1 MKLYRSMLIQK
12 TVAIV
17 LALAALSCGAISAH
31 AQTLTASVDRT
42 TIGEDETLNLSVR
55 YNGSSNT
62 RGQPDFA
69 NLSSQFEILN
79 QSQSNRMNSYNGR
92 VESYTEWQMILA
104 PRTTGSLLIPA
115 FEFQGAR
122 STPIKVTVSDAQPV
136 APGNVK
142 EVFIET
148 SIDKE
153 AAYVQEQVIL
163 RYKFYYSVNIDELAK
178 EDLTFD
184 NVLIEPLEETRY
196 GKTINGK
203 PFQVVEFGYA
213 LFPQAS
219 GVLEIPEQTWNA
231 RISRSPRRSVFD
243 FNGGRYE
250 LKRLKTASKTINIKE
265 KPASFPAGA
274 TWLPSSALTLAESW
288 ASDPSQ
294 FKVGEPITRTLNLQ
308 ANGLISSQL
317 PEINTEARDTRL
329 KIYPD
334 QPKLNDKLDTDGA
347 IAQRIETS
355 AVVVNEGGEIGVPGV
370 RIPWWNTVTDELEYA
385 EIPDRKFWVAA
396 GEKSK
401 QRPVVQAPPA
411 ATEQNNTQQL
421 STPST
426 TPGGASGAP
435 SWLYLLVAV
444 LILTNGVSIL
454 LWLRASRQ
462 RTNTVTSKDNQ
473 RAGTDSEKSLLN
485 AFKNACE
492 QGDEAEIRR
501 SALAWAQAFWGKH
514 TITSLSDIARK
525 GTDSDLKTQCL
536 ALDAS
541 LFRKDDASGFDPTAF
556 YRAVQKVRD
565 SYRVNKSQNTDE
577 LAPLYHG

>member
-1 MKLYRSMLIQK
+1 MLIQK

-317 PEINTEARDTRL
+317 PEINTEARDPRL

-411 ATEQNNTQQL
+411 AAEQNNTQPL

-426 TPGGASGAP
+426 TPGGVSGAP

-454 LWLRASRQ
+454 LWLRAAKQ
-462 RTNTVTSKDNQ
+462 RTTAVNSKDNQ

-525 GTDSDLKTQCL
+525 GTGSDLKAQCL

-556 YRAVQKVRD
+556 YRAVQQVRD

>member
-17 LALAALSCGAISAH
+17 LALAAFSCGAMSAH

-69 NLSSQFEILN
+69 NLSNQFEILN

-92 VESYTEWQMILA
+92 IESYTEWQMILA

-148 SIDKE
+148 SIDKD

-178 EDLTFD
+178 EDLAFD
-184 NVLIEPLEETRY
+184 NVLVEPLEETRY

-250 LKRLKTASKTINIKE
+250 LKRLKTAAKTINIKE

-288 ASDPSQ
+288 ASDPSK

-317 PEINTEARDTRL
+317 PEINTEARDPRL

-334 QPKLNDKLDTDGA
+334 QPKLNDKLDVDGA
-347 IAQRIETS
+347 IAQRVETS

-370 RIPWWNTVTDELEYA
+370 RIPWWNTVTDKLEYA

-401 QRPVVQAPPA
+401 QQPVVPTPPA
-411 ATEQNNTQQL
+411 VAEQNDTRQ
-421 STPST
+421 PSAPT
-426 TPGGASGAP
+426 TASNGASGAP
-435 SWLYLLVAV
+435 SWLYLLVAL

-454 LWLRASRQ
+454 LWLRAAKQ
-462 RTNTVTSKDNQ
+462 RTTSVTSKDNQ
-473 RAGTDSEKSLLN
+473 RAGADSEKSLFNTL
-485 AFKNACE
+485 KNSCE
-492 QGDEAEIRR
+492 QGNEAEIRR
-501 SALAWAQAFWGKH
+501 LALAWAQAFWGKPA
-514 TITSLSDIARK
+514 ITSLSDIARK
-525 GTDSDLKTQCL
+525 GDCALQTQCL

-541 LFRKDDASGFDPTAF
+541 LFRNDDASEFDPAAF
-556 YRAVQKVRD
+556 YRAVEQVRD
-565 SYRVNKSQNTDE
+565 SYRVNKSHTTGDE
-577 LAPLYHG
+577 LAPLYH

>member
-250 LKRLKTASKTINIKE
+250 LKRLKTAAKTINIKE

-317 PEINTEARDTRL
+317 PEINTEARDPRL

-396 GEKSK
+396 GEKASNGLLFRHHRLRLNK
-401 QRPVVQAPPA
+401 
-411 ATEQNNTQQL
+411 
-421 STPST
+421 T
-426 TPGGASGAP
+426 TPNSCQRRVQRLAALP
-435 SWLYLLVAV
+435 ER
-444 LILTNGVSIL
+444 
-454 LWLRASRQ
+454 LRGYTCSSR
-462 RTNTVTSKDNQ
+462 
-473 RAGTDSEKSLLN
+473 
-485 AFKNACE
+485 C
-492 QGDEAEIRR
+492 
-501 SALAWAQAFWGKH
+501 
-514 TITSLSDIARK
+514 
-525 GTDSDLKTQCL
+525 
-536 ALDAS
+536 
-541 LFRKDDASGFDPTAF
+541 
-556 YRAVQKVRD
+556 
-565 SYRVNKSQNTDE
+565 
-577 LAPLYHG
+577 